1 MARRVA
7 GSPGRQVISLASAIS
22 ACGRWEHSILLSEEL
37 GSSGL
42 QANLMLSLTS
52 TLLQTLLTLLE
63 PLRNAQTG
71 QTGSNNC
78 GVRSKWPIRGYLQM
92 LRSVHAR
99 NKVGPELCLS
109 LSLSWYEFC
118 VQNIN
123 NPVHRSVVAG
133 YADVDCN
140 TLARFAGVYHCHSN
154 LLCPQ
159 CLSSCRIHH
168 DTSHCV
174 KKHATSASWAGG
186 HHLKQCLDQFMR
198 ERRAV
203 GAVLGA
209 AETHQAGT
217 SVDR

>member
-1 MARRVA
+1 MLK
-7 GSPGRQVISLASAIS
+7 QVKQAPTIVVFVPSGQSEDIYKC
-22 ACGRWEHSILLSEEL
+22 CGQCMRETRL
-37 GSSGL
+37 
-42 QANLMLSLTS
+42 
-52 TLLQTLLTLLE
+52 
-63 PLRNAQTG
+63 
-71 QTGSNNC
+71 
-78 GVRSKWPIRGYLQM
+78 VRS
-92 LRSVHAR
+92 SV
-99 NKVGPELCLS
+99 S